1 MLHTNSGH
9 MGQDRTVDLVQQ
21 RYFWI
26 GLVRDV
32 KSFISKCLP
41 CLCRKGPIN
50 HIAPLVPFS
59 STQPLE
65 LICIDFL
72 TLDKSKGGFEKL
84 LVMTDH
90 FTRYAQAIPCKNE
103 CAKTT
108 AKALFHHFINHYGF
122 PLKIHSD
129 QGRNFESNIIAE
141 LYKLTN
147 TQKSRS
153 IPFHPIGNSQVER
166 FNRTLLNML
175 GTLNPDQKED
185 WKTHISTIVHAYN
198 CTRNDATGY
207 SPFYLMYG
215 RHPRLPIDLIIGLES
230 NENSVVDYH
239 SFVDSLK
246 LKLAKAY
253 EITVTSSE
261 QNKTRKK
268 NIYDKKVRGATIQV
282 GDRVLVRNL
291 NLRGRHKLAN
301 LYESSIYIVVNQ
313 VDPKIPVFTIC
324 KQGTKGPKRTLH
336 RSLLLPVNN
345 LPLDFSIKD
354 RHTKKKYK
362 AADSDSSS
370 RKYSPSSSSES
381 LTSDSD
387 SDIDIPTQ
395 VKLVQPKK
403 DQILSDTADD
413 WEILEL
419 SNDNH
424 ISSADSNSSSISD
437 DSAHTTVA
445 ENVSSHEQTPISP
458 FSPTHISPTPP
469 TSPVNIRPRR
479 NVVKPSR
486 YRRDSWST

>member
-1 MLHTNSGH
+1 
-9 MGQDRTVDLVQQ
+9 
-21 RYFWI
+21 
-26 GLVRDV
+26 
-32 KSFISKCLP
+32 
-41 CLCRKGPIN
+41 
-50 HIAPLVPFS
+50 
-59 STQPLE
+59 
-65 LICIDFL
+65 
-72 TLDKSKGGFEKL
+72 
-84 LVMTDH
+84 MTDH

-129 QGRNFESNIIAE
+129 QGRNFESKIIAE
-141 LYKLTN
+141 LCKLTN

-153 IPFHPIGNSQVER
+153 TPFHPIGNSQVER

-198 CTRNDATGY
+198 CTKNDATGY

-253 EITVTSSE
+253 EIAVTSSE

-313 VDPKIPVFTIC
+313 VDSKIPVFTIC
-324 KQGTKGPKRTLH
+324 KEGIKGPKRTLH
-336 RSLLLPVNN
+336 RNLLLPVNH

-362 AADSDSSS
+362 APNSDSSS

-387 SDIDIPTQ
+387 SDIDFPTQ
-395 VKLVQPKK
+395 VKLVQPEKV
-403 DQILSDTADD
+403 QILSDTADD

-424 ISSADSNSSSISD
+424 ISSTDSNSSSISD
-437 DSAHTTVA
+437 DSASTTVNHTTVA

-458 FSPTHISPTPP
+458 SSPTHVSPTPP
-469 TSPVNIRPRR
+469 ISPVNIRPRR